1 MRSDSILLLTLSV
14 LSFVAISDGS
24 VRPLLSR
31 HMTTD
36 LFETGGDLRACHVEQ
51 HQALCTKSMATLIH
65 RGDDV
70 LTNNHGAVSMSDFD
84 SSDPAAASMISESHL
99 FASATPNI
107 HASLEENLRRVE
119 MVPVSLF
126 DVKRDGH
133 EVQLNALVRSFNED
147 LNTKP
152 LRLRY
157 SDEETPR
164 RCLRATSPLQIQIPV
179 DESIVI
185 SPETLAVYAVR
196 GRGKK
201 IDISKPTDWIIVS
214 VCGVPIVIFFLV
226 FCFACLKGT
235 RNKFRSWSA
244 EGYPCSWP
252 CLRHC
257 FLSGDPIP
265 ASTEPPHELR

>member
-1 MRSDSILLLTLSV
+1 MCWDLILLLTLSIISLV
-14 LSFVAISDGS
+14 FAISDGS

-31 HMTTD
+31 HLIID
-36 LFETGGDLRACHVEQ
+36 LFETEGDLLEFHVEQ
-51 HQALCTKSMATLIH
+51 HQALSTKSIVALKH
-65 RGDDV
+65 RGDDA
-70 LTNNHGAVSMSDFD
+70 LTNQHDAVSVHNSASDSD
-84 SSDPAAASMISESHL
+84 SDPASVSSESHL

-107 HASLEENLRRVE
+107 HASLEENLRRVVKFLGE

-152 LRLRY
+152 LRLRH

-185 SPETLAVYAVR
+185 SPETLAAYARR
-196 GRGKK
+196 GLARL
-201 IDISKPTDWIIVS
+201 PTTQTGWIIF
-214 VCGVPIVIFFLV
+214 GVLVGPIWLAIFLI
-226 FCFACLKGT
+226 G
-235 RNKFRSWSA
+235 
-244 EGYPCSWP
+244 
-252 CLRHC
+252 C
-257 FLSGDPIP
+257 FLLYSILQRCFESDDPIP